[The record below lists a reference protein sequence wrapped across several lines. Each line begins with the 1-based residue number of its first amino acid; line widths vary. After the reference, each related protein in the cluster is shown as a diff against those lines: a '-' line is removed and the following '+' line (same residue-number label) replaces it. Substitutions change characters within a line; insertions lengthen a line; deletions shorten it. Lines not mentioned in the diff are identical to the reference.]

1 MQVSKVAVSGK
12 FSDFSFGHKEIN
24 VTEKFPALSFYDAN
38 AQVYSAATL
47 DSDMDSSRKLFLP
60 HVPEQGS
67 ILDLGSGS
75 CRDTIKFKN
84 LGYQVSALDGAKNL
98 AEVGTE
104 NVRKATGDT
113 RFQVQT
119 ALFQDMQFPKQFDGI
134 WSMGALDHVP
144 PRDMINVLGRV
155 VQSLKT
161 GGILGISLRE
171 TTAKD
176 IDGKPVFN
184 YSRSL
189 IDRVVSCLGQSMS
202 VLSHTINADARGRQN
217 LFWHFLMLTKRVN

>member
-1 MQVSKVAVSGK
+1 MQVAKIAVSSKLSGLV
-12 FSDFSFGHKEIN
+12 FGRKEIS
-24 VTEKFPALSFYDAN
+24 TDEKFPALSFYNGN
-38 AQVYSAATL
+38 AQAYSDMTL
-47 DSDMDSSRKLFLP
+47 GSDMDFSRRLFLP
-60 HVPEQGS
+60 HVLQEGD

-75 CRDTIKFKN
+75 CRDSIKFKQ
-84 LGYQVSALDGAKNL
+84 LGYEVSAIDGAKKL

-119 ALFQDMQFPKQFDGI
+119 ALFQDMKFPRQFDGI

-144 PRDMINVLGRV
+144 PKDMQDVLGRV

-161 GGILGISLRE
+161 GGTLGISLRE
-171 TTAKD
+171 TRAKD

-189 IDRVVSCLGQSMS
+189 IDRVVSLLGQKMS
-202 VLSHTINADARGRQN
+202 VLSHTINADARGRQD
-217 LFWHFLMLTKRVN
+217 LFWHFLLLKKRVN